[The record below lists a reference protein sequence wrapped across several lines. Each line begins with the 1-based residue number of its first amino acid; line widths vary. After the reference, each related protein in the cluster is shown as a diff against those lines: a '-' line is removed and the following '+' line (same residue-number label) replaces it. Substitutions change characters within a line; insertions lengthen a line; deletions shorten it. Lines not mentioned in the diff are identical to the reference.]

1 MGEALNGLKR
11 TMMCGEPREINVGE
25 KITLMGWV
33 QRNRKLGGLQF
44 IDLRDRTGIM
54 QIVFGEEINA
64 ESFEKAKAVR
74 PEYCIAV
81 TGEVVLREAPNTA
94 METGMV
100 ELKCESI
107 KVLSESETPPIYIK
121 EGLDAAENIRLKYR
135 YLDLRRPDMQKIF
148 MIRNR
153 ATKAVRDYLD
163 NNGFL
168 EVETPILNKS
178 TPEGARDY
186 LVPSRNYP
194 GMFYALPQS
203 PQIFKQLLMVS
214 GFDKYYQVAKC
225 FRDEDLRANRQP
237 EFTQIDLEM
246 SFVEQDD
253 VMALNEGLI
262 AHVFKEVLG
271 HEVKLPIKR
280 MPFKEA
286 MEKYGSDKPDLR
298 FGMEITDITD
308 CVKGMDFVVFK
319 SALEMGGSVRALCLK
334 GGADLG
340 RKPLDKL
347 VDFVKGYKAKGLAW
361 IQLKEDGIKSSI
373 AKFLADDVTENIIKT
388 MGAEIGDAILIV
400 ADKNSVVFQ
409 SLGALRLE
417 LAKQF
422 DLIKDKEEFNFTWI
436 TEFPLF
442 EYNEE
447 ENRYHAAHHPF
458 TAPMDEDLDMIETN
472 PGAVRS
478 KAYDLV
484 LNGEE
489 LGGGSIRIHDSELQT
504 RMFKALGFTEE
515 SAYERFGFLIDAFKF
530 GPPPMDEDLDMI
542 ETNPGAVRSKAY
554 DLVLNGEELG
564 GGSIRIHDSELQT
577 RMFKALGFTE
587 ESAYERFGFLI
598 DAFKFG
604 PPPHGGL
611 AFGLDRMIMF
621 LAGTENIK
629 DVIAFPKNQNAYC
642 YLSEAPNVVDQKQI
656 DELGL
661 IIKSTDKE

>member
-1 MGEALNGLKR
+1 MGEALGGLKR
-11 TMMCGEPREINVGE
+11 TLMCGEVRENNVSQ

-54 QIVFGEEINA
+54 QIVFGEAINA
-64 ESFEKAKAVR
+64 EAFEKAKDVR

-81 TGEVVLREAPNTA
+81 TGEVVLREAPNHN
-94 METGMV
+94 MPTGLV
-100 ELKCESI
+100 ELKCESLKI
-107 KVLSESETPPIYIK
+107 LSESDTPPIYIK
-121 EGLDAAENIRLKYR
+121 EGLDAAESIRLKYR
-135 YLDLRRPDMQKIF
+135 YLDLRRPDMQRIF

-153 ATKAVRDYLD
+153 ISKSVRDYLD
-163 NNGFL
+163 DNNFL
-168 EVETPILNKS
+168 EVETPMLTKS

-214 GFDKYYQVAKC
+214 GFDRYYQIVKC

-246 SFVEQDD
+246 SFVEQED
-253 VMALNEGLI
+253 VIKMNEGLI
-262 AHVFKEVLG
+262 AHVFKEVAG
-271 HEVKLPIKR
+271 VDVKLPIKR
-280 MPFKEA
+280 MTFKDA

-298 FGMEITDITD
+298 FEMEITNITED
-308 CVKGMDFVVFK
+308 VKDMDFVVFK
-319 SALEMGGSVRALCLK
+319 SAIEAGGSVRALCLK

-340 RKPLDKL
+340 RKPIDKL
-347 VDFVKGYKAKGLAW
+347 GEFVKTYKAKGLAW
-361 IQLKEDGIKSSI
+361 IQLKEDGVKSSI
-373 AKFLADDVTENIIKT
+373 AKFLTDDVTNSIVKT
-388 MGAEIGDAILIV
+388 MGAEVGDAIFIV

-422 DLIKDKEEFNFTWI
+422 DLIKDKNEFNFTWI

-442 EYNEE
+442 EYDEE
-447 ENRYHAAHHPF
+447 EGRYHAAHHPF
-458 TAPMDEDLDMIETN
+458 TSPMDEDLDMLETN
-472 PGAVRS
+472 PGEVRS

-489 LGGGSIRIHDSELQT
+489 LGGGSIRIHDSNLQQ

-515 SAYERFGFLIDAFKF
+515 SA
-530 GPPPMDEDLDMI
+530 
-542 ETNPGAVRSKAY
+542 
-554 DLVLNGEELG
+554 
-564 GGSIRIHDSELQT
+564 Q
-577 RMFKALGFTE
+577 
-587 ESAYERFGFLI
+587 ERFGFLI

-611 AFGLDRMIMF
+611 AFGLDRMVMF

-642 YLSEAPNVVDQKQI
+642 YLSEAPNIADEKQLQ
-656 DELGL
+656 ELGISINL
-661 IIKSTDKE
+661 KEK

>member
-11 TMMCGEPREINVGE
+11 TMMCGEVRETNVSQQ
-25 KITLMGWV
+25 ITLMGWV

-64 ESFEKAKAVR
+64 EAFEKAKAVK

-81 TGEVVLREAPNTA
+81 TGEVVLREAPN
-94 METGMV
+94 ENLPTGLV
-100 ELKCESI
+100 ELKCESL

-121 EGLDAAENIRLKYR
+121 EGLDADERIRLKYR
-135 YLDLRRPDMQKIF
+135 YLDLRRPDMQRIF

-168 EVETPILNKS
+168 DIETPMLTKS
-178 TPEGARDY
+178 TPEGARD
-186 LVPSRNYP
+186 YP

-214 GFDKYYQVAKC
+214 GFDKYYQIVKC

-237 EFTQIDLEM
+237 EFTQVDLEM
-246 SFVEQDD
+246 SFVDQDD
-253 VMALNEGLI
+253 VIALNEGLI
-262 AHVFKEVLG
+262 AHVFKEVAG
-271 HEVKLPIKR
+271 VDVKLPIKR
-280 MPFKEA
+280 MKFKDA

-298 FGMEITDITD
+298 FGMEITNITED
-308 CVKGMDFVVFK
+308 VKDMDFVVFK
-319 SALEMGGSVRALCLK
+319 SAIEAGGSVRALCLK
-334 GGADLG
+334 GGASLG
-340 RKPLDKL
+340 RKPIDKL
-347 VDFVKGYKAKGLAW
+347 GEFVKTYKAKGLAW
-361 IQLKEDGIKSSI
+361 IQIKEDGIKSSI
-373 AKFLADDVTENIIKT
+373 AKFLTEEVTNSIIKT
-388 MGAEIGDAILIV
+388 MNAEVGDAIFIV

-409 SLGALRLE
+409 SLGALRLH
-417 LAKQF
+417 LAKEF
-422 DLIKDKEEFNFTWI
+422 DLIKDKNEFNFTWI
-436 TEFPLF
+436 TEFPLL

-447 ENRYHAAHHPF
+447 EERYSAAHHPF
-458 TAPMDEDLDMIETN
+458 TSPMDEDIDLLETN
-472 PGAVRS
+472 PGAVRA

-489 LGGGSIRIHDSELQT
+489 LGGGSIRIHDSALQK

-515 SAYERFGFLIDAFKF
+515 SA
-530 GPPPMDEDLDMI
+530 
-542 ETNPGAVRSKAY
+542 
-554 DLVLNGEELG
+554 
-564 GGSIRIHDSELQT
+564 Q
-577 RMFKALGFTE
+577 
-587 ESAYERFGFLI
+587 ERFGFLI

-629 DVIAFPKNQNAYC
+629 DVIAFPKNQNAFD
-642 YLSEAPNVVDQKQI
+642 YLSEAPNIVDEKQL
-656 DELGL
+656 DELGIE
-661 IIKSTDKE
+661 IIKKED

>member
-1 MGEALNGLKR
+1 MGEALGGLKR
-11 TMMCGEPREINVGE
+11 TLMCGEVRENNVSQ

-54 QIVFGEEINA
+54 QIVFGEAINA
-64 ESFEKAKAVR
+64 EAFEKAKDVR

-81 TGEVVLREAPNTA
+81 TGEVVLREAPNHN
-94 METGMV
+94 MPTGLV
-100 ELKCESI
+100 ELKCESLKI
-107 KVLSESETPPIYIK
+107 LSESDTPPIYIK
-121 EGLDAAENIRLKYR
+121 EGLDAAESIRLKYR
-135 YLDLRRPDMQKIF
+135 YLDLRRPDMQRIF

-153 ATKAVRDYLD
+153 ISKSVRDYLD
-163 NNGFL
+163 DNNFL
-168 EVETPILNKS
+168 EVETPMLTKS

-214 GFDKYYQVAKC
+214 GFDRYYQIVKC

-246 SFVEQDD
+246 SFVEQED
-253 VMALNEGLI
+253 VIKMNEGLI
-262 AHVFKEVLG
+262 AHVFKEVAG
-271 HEVKLPIKR
+271 VDVKLPIKR
-280 MPFKEA
+280 MTFKDA

-298 FGMEITDITD
+298 FGMEITNITED
-308 CVKGMDFVVFK
+308 VKDMDFVVFK
-319 SALEMGGSVRALCLK
+319 SAIEAGGSVRALCLK

-340 RKPLDKL
+340 RKPIDKL
-347 VDFVKGYKAKGLAW
+347 GEFVKTYKAKGLAW

-373 AKFLADDVTENIIKT
+373 AKFLTDDVTNSIVKT
-388 MGAEIGDAILIV
+388 MGAEVGDAIFIV

-422 DLIKDKEEFNFTWI
+422 DLIKDKNEFNFTWI

-442 EYNEE
+442 EYDEE
-447 ENRYHAAHHPF
+447 EGRYHAAHHPF
-458 TAPMDEDLDMIETN
+458 TSPMDEDIDMLETN
-472 PGAVRS
+472 PGEVRS

-489 LGGGSIRIHDSELQT
+489 LGGGSIRIHDSKLQQK
-504 RMFKALGFTEE
+504 MFKALGFTEE
-515 SAYERFGFLIDAFKF
+515 SA
-530 GPPPMDEDLDMI
+530 
-542 ETNPGAVRSKAY
+542 
-554 DLVLNGEELG
+554 
-564 GGSIRIHDSELQT
+564 Q
-577 RMFKALGFTE
+577 
-587 ESAYERFGFLI
+587 ERFGFLI

-611 AFGLDRMIMF
+611 AFGLDRMVMF

-642 YLSEAPNVVDQKQI
+642 YLSEAPNI
-656 DELGL
+656 ADERF
-661 IIKSTDKE
+661 INRE

>member
-11 TMMCGEPREINVGE
+11 TMMCGEVRETHVSQ

-64 ESFEKAKAVR
+64 EAFEKAKGVK

-81 TGEVVLREAPNTA
+81 TGEVVLREAPN
-94 METGMV
+94 ENLPTGFV
-100 ELKCESI
+100 ELKCESL

-121 EGLDAAENIRLKYR
+121 EGLDADERIRLKYR

-148 MIRNR
+148 MIRSKT
-153 ATKAVRDYLD
+153 TKAIRDYLD
-163 NNGFL
+163 RNGFL
-168 EVETPILNKS
+168 DIETPMLTKS

-214 GFDKYYQVAKC
+214 GFDKYYQIVKC

-237 EFTQIDLEM
+237 EFTQVDLEM
-246 SFVEQDD
+246 SFVDQDD

-262 AHVFKEVLG
+262 AHVFKEVAG
-271 HEVKLPIKR
+271 ADIKLPIKR
-280 MPFKEA
+280 MKYKDA

-298 FGMEITDITD
+298 FGMEIINITED
-308 CVKGMDFVVFK
+308 VKDMDFVVFK
-319 SALEMGGSVRALCLK
+319 SAIENGGSVRALCLK
-334 GGADLG
+334 GGANLG
-340 RKPLDKL
+340 RKQIDKL
-347 VDFVKGYKAKGLAW
+347 AEFVKTYKAKGLAW
-361 IQLKEDGIKSSI
+361 IQIKEDGVKSSI
-373 AKFLADDVTENIIKT
+373 SKFLTEEVTNSIINSTK
-388 MGAEIGDAILIV
+388 AETGDAIFIV
-400 ADKNSVVFQ
+400 ADKNSVVLQ
-409 SLGALRLE
+409 SLGALRLH
-417 LAKQF
+417 LAKEF
-422 DLIKDKEEFNFTWI
+422 ELIKDKNEFNFVWI
-436 TEFPLF
+436 TEFPLL
-442 EYNEE
+442 EYDEE
-447 ENRYHAAHHPF
+447 EGRYFAAHHPF
-458 TAPMDEDLDMIETN
+458 TSPMDEDIDLLETN
-472 PGAVRS
+472 PGAVRA

-489 LGGGSIRIHDSELQT
+489 LGGGSIRIHDSALQK

-515 SAYERFGFLIDAFKF
+515 SA
-530 GPPPMDEDLDMI
+530 
-542 ETNPGAVRSKAY
+542 
-554 DLVLNGEELG
+554 
-564 GGSIRIHDSELQT
+564 Q
-577 RMFKALGFTE
+577 
-587 ESAYERFGFLI
+587 ERFGFLI

-629 DVIAFPKNQNAYC
+629 DVIAFPKNQNAFD
-642 YLSEAPNVVDQKQI
+642 YLSEAPNIVDKKQL
-656 DELGL
+656 DELG
-661 IIKSTDKE
+661 IGIAKKEN

>member
-1 MGEALNGLKR
+1 MGEALSGLKR
-11 TMMCGEPREINVGE
+11 SLMCGEVRENNVSQ

-44 IDLRDRTGIM
+44 IDLRDRTGVM

-64 ESFEKAKAVR
+64 EAFEKAKDVR

-81 TGEVVLREAPNTA
+81 TGEVVLREAPNHN
-94 METGMV
+94 MPTGLV
-100 ELKCESI
+100 ELKCESL

-135 YLDLRRPDMQKIF
+135 YLDLRRPDMQRIF
-148 MIRNR
+148 MIRSKIS
-153 ATKAVRDYLD
+153 KAVRDYLD
-163 NNGFL
+163 ANNFL
-168 EVETPILNKS
+168 EVETPILTKS

-214 GFDKYYQVAKC
+214 GFDRYYQIAKC

-253 VMALNEGLI
+253 VMEMNEGLI
-262 AHVFKEVLG
+262 AHVFKEVAG
-271 HEVKLPIKR
+271 VDVKLPIKR
-280 MPFKEA
+280 MTFKDA

-298 FGMEITDITD
+298 FGMEITNITD
-308 CVKGMDFVVFK
+308 DVKDMDFVVFK
-319 SALEMGGSVRALCLK
+319 SAIEAGGSVRALCLK
-334 GGADLG
+334 GGA
-340 RKPLDKL
+340 KPIDKL
-347 VDFVKGYKAKGLAW
+347 GEFVKTYKAKGLAW
-361 IQLKEDGIKSSI
+361 IQIKEDGIKSSI
-373 AKFLADDVTENIIKT
+373 SKFLTDDVTNSIVKT
-388 MGAEIGDAILIV
+388 MNAEVGDAIFIV

-422 DLIKDKEEFNFTWI
+422 DLIKDKNEFNFTWI

-442 EYNEE
+442 EYSEE
-447 ENRYHAAHHPF
+447 DGRYYAAHHPF
-458 TAPMDEDLDMIETN
+458 TSPMDEDLDMVETN
-472 PGAVRS
+472 PGEVRS
-478 KAYDLV
+478 KAYELV

-489 LGGGSIRIHDSELQT
+489 LGGGSIRIHDSKLQQ

-515 SAYERFGFLIDAFKF
+515 SA
-530 GPPPMDEDLDMI
+530 
-542 ETNPGAVRSKAY
+542 
-554 DLVLNGEELG
+554 
-564 GGSIRIHDSELQT
+564 Q
-577 RMFKALGFTE
+577 
-587 ESAYERFGFLI
+587 ERFGFLI

-611 AFGLDRMIMF
+611 AFGLDRMGMF
-621 LAGTENIK
+621 LAGTEHIK

-642 YLSEAPNVVDQKQI
+642 YLSEAPNIVDEKQLV
-656 DELGL
+656 ELG
-661 IIKSTDKE
+661 ISINKIEE